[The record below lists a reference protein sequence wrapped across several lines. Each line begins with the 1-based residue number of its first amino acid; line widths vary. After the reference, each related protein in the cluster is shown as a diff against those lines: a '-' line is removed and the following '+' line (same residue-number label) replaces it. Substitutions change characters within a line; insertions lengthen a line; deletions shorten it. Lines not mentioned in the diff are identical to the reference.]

1 MSAGN
6 AKAGAAAGIEPAD
19 GAAPPLTC
27 WLLTDG
33 AAGHESQ
40 SRGIAD
46 AIARFRPVSV
56 VVVPLRVRRRV
67 LKSLGRVLLRFGNVQ
82 WLLAAAHDIELPA
95 GRPDF
100 ILSSGGNTLL
110 ANALLARR
118 YGVPNFYSGTP
129 KGFDNAWYSR
139 IFTVTEQGGGSNVVL
154 PLPPVPGSICAPMPV
169 PAPDAPLA
177 LLVGGSGA
185 LPFTDADWTMLA
197 RGVNEI
203 SAATG
208 RRWLVTTSRRT
219 GADAENILVG
229 AIAADV
235 VVEAVWWSREPRKV
249 MRDFLSRAGAVYVTG
264 DSMTMIAEAIYAG
277 RPVHVLMPAQGAHD
291 AQDAAALAGY
301 VRADFVR
308 VVPIAEMA
316 RDTPFFAAPPVPDVQ
331 ALIWQSVRECLP

>member
-1 MSAGN
+1 MSAG
-6 AKAGAAAGIEPAD
+6 AATSTATVTET
-19 GAAPPLTC
+19 AAPLTC

-46 AIARFRPVSV
+46 AIARFRPVNV
-56 VVVPLRVRRRV
+56 VVVPLRIRRRL
-67 LKSLGRVLLRFGNVQ
+67 LKSLGRVLLRLGNTQ
-82 WLLAAAHDIELPA
+82 WLLDAVHDIELPA

-118 YGVPNFYSGTP
+118 HGVPNFYSGTP
-129 KGFDNAWYSR
+129 KGFDNDWYSC

-154 PLPPVPGSICAPMPV
+154 PLPPVPGNLCAPMPA
-169 PAPDAPLA
+169 PAADAPLA
-177 LLVGGSGA
+177 LLVGGNGG
-185 LPFTDADWTMLA
+185 LPFADADWHALA
-197 RGVNEI
+197 QQANAV
-203 SAATG
+203 AAESG

-219 GADAENILVG
+219 GAEAENILAHG
-229 AIAADV
+229 ISSTAIED
-235 VVEAVWWSREPRKV
+235 AVWWARAPRKV
-249 MRDFLSRAGAVYVTG
+249 VRDFLSRAGAVYVTG

-291 AQDAAALAGY
+291 AQDAEALAGY
-301 VRADFVR
+301 VRAGLVR

-316 RDTPFFAAPPVPDVQ
+316 RDTPFFVAPPVPDVQ